1 MKCINCKYNDGMV
14 YTSMPPKYKCTITKE
29 FHLGDDDCNVEFAPV
44 KHGHWI
50 EAPQE
55 MQNEENLKNDNKL
68 YICSFCD
75 AGDVHSI
82 TQIVPYCWNI
92 LVRSCYIYYFNNSNS
107 RFDSCNHS

>member
-1 MKCINCKYNDGMV
+1 MTNCAYCKYNDGMV

-29 FHLGDDDCNVEFAPV
+29 FHLGDDDWNVEFEPV

-55 MQNEENLKNDNKL
+55 MQNEEDLKNDNKL

-82 TQIVPYCWNI
+82 TQIVPYCWNCGAKM
-92 LVRSCYIYYFNNSNS
+92 VQKEKKPKMEE
-107 RFDSCNHS
+107 HM